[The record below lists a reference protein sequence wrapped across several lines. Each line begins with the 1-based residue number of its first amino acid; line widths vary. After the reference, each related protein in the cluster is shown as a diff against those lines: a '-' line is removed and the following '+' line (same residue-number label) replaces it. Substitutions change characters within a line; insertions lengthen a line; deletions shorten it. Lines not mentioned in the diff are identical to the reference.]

1 MDLKI
6 FYNYTYIQNKNI
18 ISMESKDNKVYEE
31 NNKIYNSVKGWIFT
45 TNHKQVGLLYILTS
59 LTFFIGGGVLALLM
73 RVQLAIPRYD
83 LVNFSLFSGRFL
95 DALQYNQLV
104 TIHGLTMLIWFLG
117 PLGFGFGIYL
127 IPLAIGSRDMIYPRI
142 NALGYWLFLFS
153 GILLWIGFF
162 LPGGNLDTG
171 WTVYE
176 PLSSFKFTPYLGAD
190 TAAAAVVVRGL
201 GTIIA
206 STEVI
211 ATVFKA
217 RARGFRLMNLPLF
230 AWAVLWV
237 AMISW
242 FVFPEITAMFFIL
255 VISNVFGF
263 SAYISTYGG
272 ALMWENLFWYFG
284 HPEVYLLLLP
294 GTGAMFDYLSN
305 LGHKAPY
312 LKKWMIAAMGAIS
325 VDSVMVFLHHTFM
338 TGIVFAWL
346 MATSIFTETIS
357 IPTSMLIVGL
367 IATLL
372 GAKHKFQ
379 TPILFA
385 LAAST
390 SFMIGGVTGVTQSSL
405 AIDTIVHGDY
415 YVVAHFH
422 YFMVGVAVMGL
433 MGNLYYYFPKFTG
446 KMYNETLGRIHWA
459 IAYIGVNTLYFPMFF
474 LYDLP
479 RRVYTYQSGFG
490 YTIFNEISTA
500 GAFIFGLSFL
510 IMFANFGYSLKKH
523 KPLTETNP
531 YKATAGFVWFTTNP
545 PKYYNFDY
553 EPYVGGE
560 DHRDLLMDQNHPIK
574 PSKVEL
580 SYSPLLI
587 GGGVTL
593 AFFGAVIAL
602 MGHKPY
608 AFGALYAYLGYAIVA
623 FALALFVWGCL
634 RWMYDDYKLKSP
646 NVPPTYKK
654 DPVTKGFNNMRLGM
668 LIFLAGDMIWMATFY
683 GMVEWL
689 KLQAVS
695 PYVEGNDPTTFF
707 FPSLASVYIAVSII
721 TIGIAALFSWFS
733 LYGAINKNRNK
744 SFNHMLIATVFA
756 IIYLITS
763 LLSFVVINS
772 YSAMNLSN
780 IGTNPVSSM
789 FWIISLMDALFA
801 VGVIAVM
808 IRYMVQ
814 IKKSKRILWGRTA
827 TSADILMWFI
837 AFVFLTSVFTTIA
850 FVV

>member
-1 MDLKI
+1 MEVGSNDEL
-6 FYNYTYIQNKNI
+6 YEKN
-18 ISMESKDNKVYEE
+18 NR
-31 NNKIYNSVKGWIFT
+31 IYNSVRGWIFT
-45 TNHKQVGLLYILTS
+45 TNHKQIGLLYILTS
-59 LTFFIGGGVLALLM
+59 LVFFIGGGVLALLM

-83 LVNFSLFSGRFL
+83 LVHYGLFSGRFL

-127 IPLAIGSRDMIYPRI
+127 VPLAIGSRDMIYPRI
-142 NALGYWLFLFS
+142 NALGYWLYLFS
-153 GILLWIGFF
+153 GILLWMGFF

-171 WTVYE
+171 WTVYQ
-176 PLSSFKFTPYLGAD
+176 PLSSFKFTPYIGAD

-230 AWAVLWV
+230 VWAVLWV

-242 FVFPEITAMFFIL
+242 FVFPEISALFFVL
-255 VISNVFGF
+255 VVSNLLGLSGF
-263 SAYISTYGG
+263 ISTYGG

-305 LGHKAPY
+305 LGHRAPY

-346 MATSIFTETIS
+346 MATSVFTETIS
-357 IPTSMLIVGL
+357 IPTGMLIVGL

-390 SFMIGGVTGVTQSSL
+390 SFMIGGITGVTQSSL

-490 YTIFNEISTA
+490 YTIFNEISTV

-510 IMFANFGYSLKKH
+510 IMFANFAYSMKKH
-523 KPLTETNP
+523 APLTDQNP

-560 DHRDLLMDQNHPIK
+560 DNRDLLLDKNKPIK
-574 PSKVEL
+574 PPKVEL
-580 SYSPLLI
+580 STRPLYIALGVVI
-587 GGGVTL
+587 G
-593 AFFGAVIAL
+593 FIGAVVAM
-602 MGHKPY
+602 MGYKPY
-608 AFGALYAYLGYAIVA
+608 AFGIFYAYLGYAIVA
-623 FALALFVWGCL
+623 VAAALFLVGTIG
-634 RWMYDDYKLKSP
+634 WMYDDYKLKSP

-654 DPVTKGFNNMRLGM
+654 DPVTIGFNNTRLGM

-689 KLQAVS
+689 KLQSVS
-695 PYVEGNDPTTFF
+695 PYVEGNDPVTWF
-707 FPSLASVYIAVSII
+707 FPSLASIYIYISIAA
-721 TIGIAALFSWFS
+721 IGIAALLAWGS
-733 LYGAINKNRNK
+733 LYGAIKK
-744 SFNHMLIATVFA
+744 SPGKSASYMAVGAVFG
-756 IIYLITS
+756 IIFIITS
-763 LLSFVVINS
+763 LLSLVNINS
-772 YSAMNLSN
+772 YSALSLGGATAN
-780 IGTNPVSSM
+780 NPIASM
-789 FWIISLMDALFA
+789 YWLISLMDLLFGI
-801 VGVIAVM
+801 GVIAVM
-808 IRYMVQ
+808 IGYAVRVKYS
-814 IKKSKRILWGRTA
+814 KKFLWGRTA
-827 TSADILMWFI
+827 TSADVIMWFV
-837 AFVFLTSVFTTIA
+837 AFVFLTTVFTTVAFIA
-850 FVV
+850 

>member
-1 MDLKI
+1 
-6 FYNYTYIQNKNI
+6 
-18 ISMESKDNKVYEE
+18 MEVGSNDELYEK
-31 NNKIYNSVKGWIFT
+31 NNKIYNSVRGWIFS
-45 TNHKQVGLLYILTS
+45 TNHKQIGLLYILTS
-59 LTFFIGGGVLALLM
+59 LVFFIGGGVLALLM

-83 LVNFSLFSGRFL
+83 LVNYGLFSGRFL

-104 TIHGLTMLIWFLG
+104 TIHGLTMLVWFLG

-127 IPLAIGSRDMIYPRI
+127 VPLAIGSRDMIYPRI
-142 NALGYWLFLFS
+142 NALGYWLYLFS
-153 GILLWIGFF
+153 GVLLWIGFF

-171 WTVYE
+171 WTVYQ

-190 TAAAAVVVRGL
+190 SAAAAVVVRGL

-230 AWAVLWV
+230 VWSILWV
-237 AMISW
+237 SMISW
-242 FVFPEITAMFFIL
+242 FIFPEITAEFFIL
-255 VISNVFGF
+255 VVSNLLGLSVF
-263 SAYISTYGG
+263 ISTYGG

-305 LGHKAPY
+305 LGHRAPY

-357 IPTSMLIVGL
+357 IPTGMMIVGL

-390 SFMIGGVTGVTQSSL
+390 SFMIGGITGVTQSSL

-446 KMYNETLGRIHWA
+446 KMYSERLGRIHWA
-459 IAYIGVNTLYFPMFF
+459 IAYIGVNVLYFPMFF

-490 YTIFNEISTA
+490 YTIFNEISTV

-510 IMFANFGYSLKKH
+510 IMFANFGYSMKKH
-523 KPLTETNP
+523 QPLADQNP

-553 EPYVGGE
+553 EPYVGGA
-560 DHRDLLMDQNHPIK
+560 DNRDLLLDKSKPIK
-574 PSKVEL
+574 PPKVEL
-580 SYSPLLI
+580 STRPLFI
-587 GGGVTL
+587 GGGVAL
-593 AFFGAVIAL
+593 AFVGAVVAV
-602 MGHKPY
+602 MGYKPY
-608 AFGALYAYLGYAIVA
+608 AFGSFYAYLGYAIVA
-623 FALALFVWGCL
+623 VAAALFLIGTIG
-634 RWMYDDYKLKSP
+634 WMYDDYKLKSP
-646 NVPPTYKK
+646 NVPPAYRK
-654 DPVTKGFNNMRLGM
+654 DPVTKGFNNTRLGM

-683 GMVEWL
+683 GMVEWI
-689 KLQAVS
+689 KLQSVS
-695 PYVEGNDPTTFF
+695 PYVEGNDPVTWF
-707 FPSLASVYIAVSII
+707 FPSVASVYIYISIAA
-721 TIGIAALFSWFS
+721 IGIAALLAWRS
-733 LYGAINKNRNK
+733 LYGAIKK
-744 SFNHMLIATVFA
+744 SPKKSASYMTVGAVFG
-756 IIYLITS
+756 IIFIITS
-763 LLSFVVINS
+763 MLSLFNINS
-772 YSAMNLSN
+772 YSALSLGGATAN
-780 IGTNPVSSM
+780 NPIVSM
-789 FWIISLMDALFA
+789 YWLISLMDLLFGI
-801 VGVIAVM
+801 GVIAVM
-808 IRYMVQ
+808 IGYTVRVKYS
-814 IKKSKRILWGRTA
+814 KKLLWGRTA
-827 TSADILMWFI
+827 TSADVIMWFV
-837 AFVFLTSVFTTIA
+837 AFVFLTTVFTTVAFIA
-850 FVV
+850 

>member
-1 MDLKI
+1 MEVGSNDEL
-6 FYNYTYIQNKNI
+6 YEKN
-18 ISMESKDNKVYEE
+18 NR
-31 NNKIYNSVKGWIFT
+31 IYNSVRGWIFT
-45 TNHKQVGLLYILTS
+45 TNHKQIGLLYILTS
-59 LTFFIGGGVLALLM
+59 LVFFIGGGVLALLM

-83 LVNFSLFSGRFL
+83 LVHYGLFSGRFL

-127 IPLAIGSRDMIYPRI
+127 VPLAIGSRDMIYPRI
-142 NALGYWLFLFS
+142 NALGYWLYLFS
-153 GILLWIGFF
+153 GILLWMGFF

-171 WTVYE
+171 WTVYQ
-176 PLSSFKFTPYLGAD
+176 PLSSFKFTPYIGAD

-230 AWAVLWV
+230 VWAILWV

-242 FVFPEITAMFFIL
+242 FVFPEISALFFVL
-255 VISNVFGF
+255 VVSNLLGLSGF
-263 SAYISTYGG
+263 ISTYGG

-305 LGHKAPY
+305 LGHRAPY

-346 MATSIFTETIS
+346 MATSVFTETIS
-357 IPTSMLIVGL
+357 IPTGMLIVGL

-390 SFMIGGVTGVTQSSL
+390 SFMIGGITGVTQSSL

-490 YTIFNEISTA
+490 YTIFNEISTV

-510 IMFANFGYSLKKH
+510 IMFANFAYSMKKH
-523 KPLTETNP
+523 APLTDQNP

-560 DHRDLLMDQNHPIK
+560 DNRDLLLDKNKPIK
-574 PSKVEL
+574 PPKVEL
-580 SYSPLLI
+580 STRPLYIALGVVI
-587 GGGVTL
+587 G
-593 AFFGAVIAL
+593 FIGAVVAM
-602 MGHKPY
+602 MGYKPY
-608 AFGALYAYLGYAIVA
+608 AFGIFYAYLGYAIVA
-623 FALALFVWGCL
+623 VAAALFLVGTIG
-634 RWMYDDYKLKSP
+634 WMYDDYKLKSP

-654 DPVTKGFNNMRLGM
+654 DPVTIGFNNTRLGM

-689 KLQAVS
+689 KLQSVS
-695 PYVEGNDPTTFF
+695 PYVEGNDPVTWF
-707 FPSLASVYIAVSII
+707 FPSLASIYIYISIAA
-721 TIGIAALFSWFS
+721 IGIAALLAWGS
-733 LYGAINKNRNK
+733 LYGAIKK
-744 SFNHMLIATVFA
+744 SPGKSASYMAVGAVFG
-756 IIYLITS
+756 IIFIITS
-763 LLSFVVINS
+763 LLSLVNINS
-772 YSAMNLSN
+772 YSALSLGGATAN
-780 IGTNPVSSM
+780 NPIASM
-789 FWIISLMDALFA
+789 YWLISLMDLLFGI
-801 VGVIAVM
+801 GVIAVM
-808 IRYMVQ
+808 IGYAVRVKYS
-814 IKKSKRILWGRTA
+814 KKFLWGRTA
-827 TSADILMWFI
+827 TSADVIMWFV
-837 AFVFLTSVFTTIA
+837 AFVFLTTVFTTVAFIA
-850 FVV
+850 

>member
-1 MDLKI
+1 MEVGSNDEL
-6 FYNYTYIQNKNI
+6 YEKN
-18 ISMESKDNKVYEE
+18 NR
-31 NNKIYNSVKGWIFT
+31 IYNSVRGWIFT
-45 TNHKQVGLLYILTS
+45 TNHKQIGLLYILTS
-59 LTFFIGGGVLALLM
+59 LVFFIGGGVLALLM

-83 LVNFSLFSGRFL
+83 LVHYGLFSGRFL

-127 IPLAIGSRDMIYPRI
+127 VPLAIGSRDMIYPRI
-142 NALGYWLFLFS
+142 NALGYWLYLFS
-153 GILLWIGFF
+153 GILLWMGFF

-171 WTVYE
+171 WTVYQ
-176 PLSSFKFTPYLGAD
+176 PLSSFKFTPYIGAD

-230 AWAVLWV
+230 VWAILWV

-242 FVFPEITAMFFIL
+242 FVFPEISALFFVL
-255 VISNVFGF
+255 VVSNLLGLSGF
-263 SAYISTYGG
+263 ISTYGG

-305 LGHKAPY
+305 LGHRAPY

-346 MATSIFTETIS
+346 MATSVFTETIS
-357 IPTSMLIVGL
+357 IPTGMLIVGL

-390 SFMIGGVTGVTQSSL
+390 SFMIGGITGVTQSSL

-490 YTIFNEISTA
+490 YTIFNEISTV

-510 IMFANFGYSLKKH
+510 IMFANFAYSMKKH
-523 KPLTETNP
+523 APLTDQNP

-560 DHRDLLMDQNHPIK
+560 DNRDLLLDKNKPIK
-574 PSKVEL
+574 PPKVEL
-580 SYSPLLI
+580 STRPLCIALGVVI
-587 GGGVTL
+587 G
-593 AFFGAVIAL
+593 FIGAVVAM
-602 MGHKPY
+602 MGYKPY
-608 AFGALYAYLGYAIVA
+608 AFGIFYAYLGYAIVA
-623 FALALFVWGCL
+623 VAAALFLVGTIG
-634 RWMYDDYKLKSP
+634 WMYDDYKLKSP

-654 DPVTKGFNNMRLGM
+654 DPVTKGFNNTRLGM

-689 KLQAVS
+689 KLQSVS
-695 PYVEGNDPTTFF
+695 PYVEGNDPVTWF
-707 FPSLASVYIAVSII
+707 FPSLASIYIYISIAA
-721 TIGIAALFSWFS
+721 IGIAALLAWGS
-733 LYGAINKNRNK
+733 LYGAIKK
-744 SFNHMLIATVFA
+744 SPGKSASYMAVGAVFG
-756 IIYLITS
+756 IIFIITS
-763 LLSFVVINS
+763 LLSLVNINS
-772 YSAMNLSN
+772 YSALSLGGATAN
-780 IGTNPVSSM
+780 NPIASM
-789 FWIISLMDALFA
+789 YWLISLMDLLFGI
-801 VGVIAVM
+801 GVIAVM
-808 IRYMVQ
+808 IGYAVRVKYS
-814 IKKSKRILWGRTA
+814 KKFLWGRTA
-827 TSADILMWFI
+827 TSADVIMWFV
-837 AFVFLTSVFTTIA
+837 AFVFLTTVFTTVAFIA
-850 FVV
+850 

>member
-1 MDLKI
+1 
-6 FYNYTYIQNKNI
+6 
-18 ISMESKDNKVYEE
+18 MESKDNEVYEE

-45 TNHKQVGLLYILTS
+45 TNHKQIGLLYILTS

-142 NALGYWLFLFS
+142 NALGYWLYLFS

-312 LKKWMIAAMGAIS
+312 LKKMD
-325 VDSVMVFLHHTFM
+325 DSCN
-338 TGIVFAWL
+338 GCNI
-346 MATSIFTETIS
+346 
-357 IPTSMLIVGL
+357 
-367 IATLL
+367 
-372 GAKHKFQ
+372 
-379 TPILFA
+379 
-385 LAAST
+385 
-390 SFMIGGVTGVTQSSL
+390 
-405 AIDTIVHGDY
+405 
-415 YVVAHFH
+415 
-422 YFMVGVAVMGL
+422 
-433 MGNLYYYFPKFTG
+433 
-446 KMYNETLGRIHWA
+446 
-459 IAYIGVNTLYFPMFF
+459 
-474 LYDLP
+474 
-479 RRVYTYQSGFG
+479 RR
-490 YTIFNEISTA
+490 
-500 GAFIFGLSFL
+500 
-510 IMFANFGYSLKKH
+510 
-523 KPLTETNP
+523 
-531 YKATAGFVWFTTNP
+531 
-545 PKYYNFDY
+545 
-553 EPYVGGE
+553 
-560 DHRDLLMDQNHPIK
+560 
-574 PSKVEL
+574 
-580 SYSPLLI
+580 
-587 GGGVTL
+587 
-593 AFFGAVIAL
+593 
-602 MGHKPY
+602 
-608 AFGALYAYLGYAIVA
+608 
-623 FALALFVWGCL
+623 
-634 RWMYDDYKLKSP
+634 
-646 NVPPTYKK
+646 
-654 DPVTKGFNNMRLGM
+654 
-668 LIFLAGDMIWMATFY
+668 
-683 GMVEWL
+683 
-689 KLQAVS
+689 
-695 PYVEGNDPTTFF
+695 
-707 FPSLASVYIAVSII
+707 
-721 TIGIAALFSWFS
+721 
-733 LYGAINKNRNK
+733 
-744 SFNHMLIATVFA
+744 
-756 IIYLITS
+756 
-763 LLSFVVINS
+763 
-772 YSAMNLSN
+772 
-780 IGTNPVSSM
+780 
-789 FWIISLMDALFA
+789 
-801 VGVIAVM
+801 
-808 IRYMVQ
+808 
-814 IKKSKRILWGRTA
+814 
-827 TSADILMWFI
+827 
-837 AFVFLTSVFTTIA
+837 
-850 FVV
+850 

>member
-1 MDLKI
+1 
-6 FYNYTYIQNKNI
+6 
-18 ISMESKDNKVYEE
+18 MEVGSNDEIYEK
-31 NNKIYNSVKGWIFT
+31 NNKIYNSVRGWIFS
-45 TNHKQVGLLYILTS
+45 TNHKQIGLLYILTS
-59 LTFFIGGGVLALLM
+59 LVFFIGGGILALLM

-83 LVNFSLFSGRFL
+83 LVHYGLFSGRFL

-104 TIHGLTMLIWFLG
+104 TIHGLTMLVWFLG

-142 NALGYWLFLFS
+142 NALGYWLYLFS

-171 WTVYE
+171 WTVYQ
-176 PLSSFKFTPYLGAD
+176 PLASFKFTPYIGAD
-190 TAAAAVVVRGL
+190 SAAAAVVVRGL

-230 AWAVLWV
+230 IWAILWV

-242 FVFPEITAMFFIL
+242 FIFPEITALFFVL
-255 VISNVFGF
+255 VLSNLFGLSGF
-263 SAYISTYGG
+263 ISTYGG

-346 MATSIFTETIS
+346 MATSVFTETIS
-357 IPTSMLIVGL
+357 IPTGMLIVGI

-372 GAKHKFQ
+372 GAKHKFE

-390 SFMIGGVTGVTQSSL
+390 SFMIGGITGVTQSSI
-405 AIDTIVHGDY
+405 AIDTLVHGDY

-422 YFMVGVAVMGL
+422 YFMVGVATMAL
-433 MGNLYYYFPKFTG
+433 IGNLYYYFPKFTG

-459 IAYIGVNTLYFPMFF
+459 IAYIGVNVLYFPMFF
-474 LYDLP
+474 LYNLP
-479 RRVYTYQSGFG
+479 RRVYTYQAGSG
-490 YTIFNEISTA
+490 YTMFNEISTV

-510 IMFANFGYSLKKH
+510 IMFANFAYSLKKH
-523 KPLTETNP
+523 APLTDQNP

-560 DHRDLLMDQNHPIK
+560 DGRDLLLDKNNPIK
-574 PSKVEL
+574 PPKVEL
-580 SYSPLLI
+580 SSRPFFIATGISLTLVGALL
-587 GGGVTL
+587 TM
-593 AFFGAVIAL
+593 
-602 MGHKPY
+602 MGYKPY
-608 AFGALYAYLGYAIVA
+608 AFGYVYAYLGYTVVAIGAV
-623 FALALFVWGCL
+623 LFLIGTVG
-634 RWMYDDYKLKSP
+634 WMYDDYNMKSP
-646 NVPPTYKK
+646 NVPPMYKK
-654 DPVTKGFNNMRLGM
+654 DPVTKGFNNIRLGM

-683 GMVEWL
+683 GIVEWL
-689 KLQAVS
+689 KLQAAS
-695 PYVEGNDPTTFF
+695 PYVQGNDPVTWY
-707 FPSLASVYIAVSII
+707 FPTMASVYIGISMAA
-721 TIGIAALFSWFS
+721 IGIAALFAWFS
-733 LYGAINKNRNK
+733 LYGAIKK
-744 SFNHMLIATVFA
+744 SRSKSSNYMLVGVVFG
-756 IIYLITS
+756 IVYFITS
-763 LLSFVVINS
+763 VLSLVVINS
-772 YSAMNLSN
+772 HSALSF
-780 IGTNPVSSM
+780 GGATASNPIASM
-789 FWIISLMDALFA
+789 FWIISLMDVLFA

-808 IRYMVQ
+808 VKYVLQ
-814 IKKSKRILWGRTA
+814 VKYTKKILWGRTA
-827 TSADILMWFI
+827 TSADVLMWFVS
-837 AFVFLTSVFTTIA
+837 FVFLTVVFTTVA

>member
-1 MDLKI
+1 MEVGSNDEL
-6 FYNYTYIQNKNI
+6 YEKN
-18 ISMESKDNKVYEE
+18 NR
-31 NNKIYNSVKGWIFT
+31 IYNSVRGWIFT
-45 TNHKQVGLLYILTS
+45 TNHKQIGLLYILTS
-59 LTFFIGGGVLALLM
+59 LVFFIGGGVLALLM

-83 LVNFSLFSGRFL
+83 LVHYGLFSGRFL

-127 IPLAIGSRDMIYPRI
+127 VPLAIGSRDMIYPRI
-142 NALGYWLFLFS
+142 NALGYWLYLFS
-153 GILLWIGFF
+153 GILLWMGFF

-171 WTVYE
+171 WTVYQ
-176 PLSSFKFTPYLGAD
+176 PLSSFKFTPYIGAD

-230 AWAVLWV
+230 VWAILWV

-242 FVFPEITAMFFIL
+242 FVFPEISALFFVL
-255 VISNVFGF
+255 VVSNLLGLSGF
-263 SAYISTYGG
+263 ISTYGG

-305 LGHKAPY
+305 LGHRAPY

-346 MATSIFTETIS
+346 MATSVFTETIS
-357 IPTSMLIVGL
+357 IPTGMLIVGL

-390 SFMIGGVTGVTQSSL
+390 SFMIGGITGVTQSSL

-446 KMYNETLGRIHWA
+446 KMYSETWGRIHWA
-459 IAYIGVNTLYFPMFF
+459 IAYIGVNVLYFPMFF

-479 RRVYTYQSGFG
+479 RRVYTYPAGYG
-490 YTIFNEISTA
+490 YTIFSEISTA

-510 IMFANFGYSLKKH
+510 IMFANFAYSMKKH
-523 KPLTETNP
+523 APLTDQNP
-531 YKATAGFVWFTTNP
+531 YKATAGFVWFTSNP

-560 DHRDLLMDQNHPIK
+560 DHRDLLLDKNNPIK
-574 PSKVEL
+574 PPKVEL
-580 SYSPLLI
+580 STRPLLI
-587 GGGVTL
+587 GVGVVLAFIGAAVTL
-593 AFFGAVIAL
+593 
-602 MGHKPY
+602 MGYKPY
-608 AFGALYAYLGYAIVA
+608 AFGPAYAYLGYGIIA
-623 FALALFVWGCL
+623 FAAAIFLWGTIG
-634 RWMYDDYKLKSP
+634 WMYDDFKLRSP
-646 NVPPTYKK
+646 NVPPMYKK
-654 DPVTKGFNNMRLGM
+654 EPVMKGFNNTRLGM
-668 LIFLAGDMIWMATFY
+668 LMFLAGNMIWMATFY

-689 KLQAVS
+689 KLQSAS
-695 PYVEGNDPTTFF
+695 PYVDGNDPTTWF
-707 FPSLASVYIAVSII
+707 FPTMATVYIVISIVA
-721 TIGIAALFSWFS
+721 IGIAALLAWGST
-733 LYGAINKNRNK
+733 YGAIRKERNK
-744 SFNHMLIATVFA
+744 SANYMAAGVVLAVIS
-756 IIYLITS
+756 LITS
-763 LLSFVVINS
+763 LLSLIVINAHPALS
-772 YSAMNLSN
+772 YGGATAN
-780 IGTNPVSSM
+780 NPIASM
-789 FWIISLMDALFA
+789 YWLISLMDLLFSI
-801 VGVIAVM
+801 GVIAVM
-808 IRYMVQ
+808 INYVVHLKRG
-814 IKKSKRILWGRTA
+814 KKILWGRTA
-827 TSADILMWFI
+827 TRADVVMWFV
-837 AFVFLTSVFTTIA
+837 AFVFLTGIFTTIA

>member
-1 MDLKI
+1 
-6 FYNYTYIQNKNI
+6 
-18 ISMESKDNKVYEE
+18 MEVSSNDEIYEK
-31 NNKIYNSVKGWIFT
+31 NNKIYNSVRGWIFS
-45 TNHKQVGLLYILTS
+45 TNHKQIGLMYILTS
-59 LTFFIGGGVLALLM
+59 LVFFIGGGVLALLM

-83 LVNFSLFSGRFL
+83 LVHYGLFSGRFL

-104 TIHGLTMLIWFLG
+104 TIHGLTMLVWFLG

-142 NALGYWLFLFS
+142 NALGYWLYLFS

-171 WTVYE
+171 WTVYQ

-190 TAAAAVVVRGL
+190 SAAASVVVRSL

-211 ATVFKA
+211 ATIFKA

-230 AWAVLWV
+230 VWSILWV
-237 AMISW
+237 AAISW
-242 FVFPEITAMFFIL
+242 FIFPEFAAMFFVL
-255 VISNVFGF
+255 VLSNVLGLSIF
-263 SAYISTYGG
+263 ISTYGG

-305 LGHKAPY
+305 LGHRAPY

-325 VDSVMVFLHHTFM
+325 IDSVMVFLHHTFM

-346 MATSIFTETIS
+346 MATSVFTETIS
-357 IPTSMLIVGL
+357 IPTGMLIVGI

-390 SFMIGGVTGVTQSSL
+390 SFMIGGITGVTNSSL

-415 YVVAHFH
+415 YIVAHFH
-422 YFMVGVAVMGL
+422 YFMVGVATMAL

-459 IAYIGVNTLYFPMFF
+459 IAYIGVNVLYFPMFF

-479 RRVYTYQSGFG
+479 RRVYTYQAGFG
-490 YTIFNEISTA
+490 YTIFSEISTV

-510 IMFANFGYSLKKH
+510 IMFANFAYSIKSH
-523 KPLTETNP
+523 APLTDQNP
-531 YKATAGFVWFTTNP
+531 YKASAGFVWFTTNP

-553 EPYVGGE
+553 EPYIGGE
-560 DHRDLLMDQNHPIK
+560 DQRDLLLDKNKPIK
-574 PSKVEL
+574 PPKVEL
-580 SYSPLLI
+580 STRPFYIAAGVFLLF
-587 GGGVTL
+587 V
-593 AFFGAVIAL
+593 GAVVML
-602 MGHKPY
+602 MGSKPY
-608 AFGALYAYLGYAIVA
+608 AFGSAYAYLGYVILAVA
-623 FALALFVWGCL
+623 VVIFLMGTIG
-634 RWMYDDYKLKSP
+634 WMYDDYKLKSP

-654 DPVTKGFNNMRLGM
+654 EPIAKGFNNTRLGM
-668 LIFLAGDMIWMATFY
+668 LIFLAGNMIWMATFY

-689 KLQAVS
+689 KLQSVS
-695 PYVEGNDPTTFF
+695 PYVQGNDPVTWF
-707 FPSLASVYIAVSII
+707 FPTMASVYIGISIVA
-721 TIGIAALFSWFS
+721 IGIAALFGWFS
-733 LYGAINKNRNK
+733 LYGAIHK
-744 SFNHMLIATVFA
+744 SRAKSSNYMLAGVVFA
-756 IIYLITS
+756 IIYLIAS
-763 LLSFVVINS
+763 ILSMVVINS
-772 YSAMNLSN
+772 NSALSL
-780 IGTNPVSSM
+780 GGATASNPIASM
-789 FWIISLMDALFA
+789 FWVITLMDVVFS

-808 IRYMVQ
+808 IKYAIQLKR
-814 IKKSKRILWGRTA
+814 SKTILWGRTA
-827 TSADILMWFI
+827 TSADVVMWFI
-837 AFVFLTSVFTTIA
+837 AFVFLTAVFTTIA
-850 FVV
+850 FVA

>member
-1 MDLKI
+1 MEVGSNDEL
-6 FYNYTYIQNKNI
+6 YEKN
-18 ISMESKDNKVYEE
+18 NR
-31 NNKIYNSVKGWIFT
+31 IYNSVRGWIFS
-45 TNHKQVGLLYILTS
+45 TNHKQIGLLYILTS
-59 LTFFIGGGVLALLM
+59 LVFFIGGGVLALLM

-83 LVNFSLFSGRFL
+83 LVHYGLFSGRFL

-127 IPLAIGSRDMIYPRI
+127 VPLAIGSRDMIYPRI
-142 NALGYWLFLFS
+142 NALGYWLYLFS
-153 GILLWIGFF
+153 GILLWMGFF

-171 WTVYE
+171 WTVYQ
-176 PLSSFKFTPYLGAD
+176 PLSSFKFTPYIGAD

-230 AWAVLWV
+230 VWAVLWV

-242 FVFPEITAMFFIL
+242 FVFPEISALFFVL
-255 VISNVFGF
+255 VVSNLLGLSGF
-263 SAYISTYGG
+263 ISTYGG

-305 LGHKAPY
+305 LGHRAPY

-346 MATSIFTETIS
+346 MATSVFTETIS
-357 IPTSMLIVGL
+357 IPTGMLIVGL

-390 SFMIGGVTGVTQSSL
+390 SFMIGGITGVTQSSL

-490 YTIFNEISTA
+490 YTIFNEISTV

-510 IMFANFGYSLKKH
+510 IMFANFAYSMKKH
-523 KPLTETNP
+523 APLTDQNP

-560 DHRDLLMDQNHPIK
+560 DNRDLLLDKNKPIK
-574 PSKVEL
+574 PPKVEL
-580 SYSPLLI
+580 STRPLYIALGVVI
-587 GGGVTL
+587 G
-593 AFFGAVIAL
+593 FIGAVVAM
-602 MGHKPY
+602 MGYKPY
-608 AFGALYAYLGYAIVA
+608 AFGIFYAYLGYAIVA
-623 FALALFVWGCL
+623 VAAALFLVGTIG
-634 RWMYDDYKLKSP
+634 WMYDDYKLKSP

-654 DPVTKGFNNMRLGM
+654 DPVTKGFNNTRLGM

-689 KLQAVS
+689 KLQSVS
-695 PYVEGNDPTTFF
+695 PYVEGNDPVTWF
-707 FPSLASVYIAVSII
+707 FPSLASIYIYISIAA
-721 TIGIAALFSWFS
+721 IGIAALLAWGS
-733 LYGAINKNRNK
+733 LYGAIKK
-744 SFNHMLIATVFA
+744 SPGKSASYMAVGAVFG
-756 IIYLITS
+756 IIFIITS
-763 LLSFVVINS
+763 LLSLVNINS
-772 YSAMNLSN
+772 YSALSLGGATAN
-780 IGTNPVSSM
+780 NPIASM
-789 FWIISLMDALFA
+789 YWLISLMDLLFGI
-801 VGVIAVM
+801 GVIAVM
-808 IRYMVQ
+808 IGYAVRVKYS
-814 IKKSKRILWGRTA
+814 KKFLWGRTA
-827 TSADILMWFI
+827 TSADVIMWFV
-837 AFVFLTSVFTTIA
+837 AFVFLTTVFTTVAFIA
-850 FVV
+850 

>member
-1 MDLKI
+1 MD
-6 FYNYTYIQNKNI
+6 
-18 ISMESKDNKVYEE
+18 SASEAEYEY

-45 TNHKQVGLLYILTS
+45 TNHKQIGLLYILTS
-59 LTFFIGGGVLALLM
+59 LVFFIGGGVLALLM
-73 RVQLAIPRYD
+73 RLQLAIPRYD
-83 LVNFSLFSGRFL
+83 LVKYSLFSGRFL

-117 PLGFGFGIYL
+117 PLGTGFGIYL

-142 NALGYWLFLFS
+142 NALGYWLYLFS

-162 LPGGNLDTG
+162 MPGGNLDTG
-171 WTVYE
+171 WTVYQ

-206 STEVI
+206 STEII

-217 RARGFRLMNLPLF
+217 RARGLRMMNMPLF
-230 AWAVLWV
+230 VWAVFWV
-237 AMISW
+237 AAISW
-242 FVFPEITAMFFIL
+242 FIFPEITALFFIL
-255 VISNVFGF
+255 VVSNVLGLSGF
-263 SAYISTYGG
+263 ISTYGG

-325 VDSVMVFLHHTFM
+325 VDGVMVFLHHTFM

-346 MATSIFTETIS
+346 MATSIFTESIS
-357 IPTSMLIVGL
+357 IPTGMMIVGI

-379 TPILFA
+379 TPVLFA

-422 YFMVGVAVMGL
+422 YFMVGVAVMAL

-446 KMYNETLGRIHWA
+446 RMYSEKLGRLHWA
-459 IAYIGVNTLYFPMFF
+459 FAYPGVNILYFPMFF

-490 YTIFNEISTA
+490 YTIFNEISTI

-510 IMFANFGYSLKKH
+510 IMFANFAWSLKYGKRV
-523 KPLTETNP
+523 TENNP
-531 YKATAGFVWFTTNP
+531 YKATAGFVWFTTTP

-553 EPYVGGE
+553 EPYVGGA
-560 DHRDLLMDQNHPIK
+560 DNRDLLLDETKPIK

-580 SYSPLLI
+580 SSRPMLI
-587 GGGVTL
+587 AGGVAL
-593 AFFGAVIAL
+593 AFFGTVVAL
-602 MGHKPY
+602 MGYKPY
-608 AFGALYAYLGYAIVA
+608 AFGSYFAYIGFAIVA
-623 FALALFVWGCL
+623 VALGLFAWGGIG
-634 RWMYDDYKLKSP
+634 WMYDDYKLRSP
-646 NVPPTYKK
+646 NVPPMYKK

-683 GMVEWL
+683 GTVEWL
-689 KLQAVS
+689 KLQTIS

-707 FPSLASVYIAVSII
+707 FPAMATVYNVISII
-721 TIGIAALFSWFS
+721 TIGIAALFAYFA
-733 LYGAINKNRNK
+733 LRGAINKK
-744 SFNHMLIATVFA
+744 ASASSTYMTIGVIFA
-756 IIYLITS
+756 IIYLITAIIS
-763 LLSFVVINS
+763 LETMNANS
-772 YSAMNLSN
+772 VLALAAT
-780 IGTNPVSSM
+780 GTNPVTSM
-789 FWIISLMDALFA
+789 FWLISLMDVTFSL
-801 VGVIAVM
+801 GVIAVM
-808 IRYMVQ
+808 IKYIISVS
-814 IKKSKRILWGRTA
+814 KSKKFLWGRVA
-827 TSADILMWFI
+827 TSADILMWFV

-850 FVV
+850 FIA

>member
-1 MDLKI
+1 MEVGSNDEL
-6 FYNYTYIQNKNI
+6 YEKN
-18 ISMESKDNKVYEE
+18 NR
-31 NNKIYNSVKGWIFT
+31 IYNSVRGWIFS
-45 TNHKQVGLLYILTS
+45 TNHKQIGLLYILTS
-59 LTFFIGGGVLALLM
+59 LVFFIGGGVLALLM

-83 LVNFSLFSGRFL
+83 LVHYGLFSGRFL

-127 IPLAIGSRDMIYPRI
+127 VPLAIGSRDMIYPRI
-142 NALGYWLFLFS
+142 NALGYWLYLFS
-153 GILLWIGFF
+153 GILLWMGFF

-171 WTVYE
+171 WTVYQ
-176 PLSSFKFTPYLGAD
+176 PLSSFKFTPYIGAD

-230 AWAVLWV
+230 VWAILWV

-242 FVFPEITAMFFIL
+242 FVFPEISALFFVL
-255 VISNVFGF
+255 VVSNLLGLSGF
-263 SAYISTYGG
+263 ISTYGG

-305 LGHKAPY
+305 LGHRAPY

-346 MATSIFTETIS
+346 MATSVFTETIS
-357 IPTSMLIVGL
+357 IPTGMLIVGL

-390 SFMIGGVTGVTQSSL
+390 SFMIGGITGVTQSSL

-490 YTIFNEISTA
+490 YTIFNEISTV

-510 IMFANFGYSLKKH
+510 IMFANFAYSMKKH
-523 KPLTETNP
+523 APLTDQNP

-560 DHRDLLMDQNHPIK
+560 DNRDLLLDKNKPIK
-574 PSKVEL
+574 PPKVEL
-580 SYSPLLI
+580 STRPLYIALGVVI
-587 GGGVTL
+587 G
-593 AFFGAVIAL
+593 FIGAVVAM
-602 MGHKPY
+602 MGYKPY
-608 AFGALYAYLGYAIVA
+608 AFGIFYAYLGYAIVA
-623 FALALFVWGCL
+623 VAAALFLVGTIG
-634 RWMYDDYKLKSP
+634 WMYDDYKLKSP

-654 DPVTKGFNNMRLGM
+654 DPVTKGFNNTRLGM

-689 KLQAVS
+689 KLQSVS
-695 PYVEGNDPTTFF
+695 PYVEGNDPVTWF
-707 FPSLASVYIAVSII
+707 FPSLASIYIYISIAA
-721 TIGIAALFSWFS
+721 IGIAALLAWGS
-733 LYGAINKNRNK
+733 LYGAIKK
-744 SFNHMLIATVFA
+744 SPGKSASYMAVGAVFG
-756 IIYLITS
+756 IIFIITS
-763 LLSFVVINS
+763 LLSLVNINS
-772 YSAMNLSN
+772 YSALSLGGATAN
-780 IGTNPVSSM
+780 NPIASM
-789 FWIISLMDALFA
+789 YWLISLMDLLFGI
-801 VGVIAVM
+801 GVIAVM
-808 IRYMVQ
+808 IGYAVRVKYS
-814 IKKSKRILWGRTA
+814 KKFLWGRTA
-827 TSADILMWFI
+827 TSADVIMWFV
-837 AFVFLTSVFTTIA
+837 AFVFLTTVFTTVAFIA
-850 FVV
+850 

>member
-1 MDLKI
+1 MTLNIMRLASGKI
-6 FYNYTYIQNKNI
+6 RT
-18 ISMESKDNKVYEE
+18 
-31 NNKIYNSVKGWIFT
+31 
-45 TNHKQVGLLYILTS
+45 
-59 LTFFIGGGVLALLM
+59 
-73 RVQLAIPRYD
+73 LAIPRYD
-83 LVNFSLFSGRFL
+83 LVNYGLFSGRFL

-127 IPLAIGSRDMIYPRI
+127 VPLAIGSRDMIYPRI
-142 NALGYWLFLFS
+142 NALGYWMYLFS

-171 WTVYE
+171 WTVYQ

-211 ATVFKA
+211 ATIFKA

-230 AWAVLWV
+230 VWAILWV

-242 FVFPEITAMFFIL
+242 FVFPEISALFFVL
-255 VISNVFGF
+255 VVSNLLGLSGF
-263 SAYISTYGG
+263 ISTYGG

-346 MATSIFTETIS
+346 MATSVFTETIS
-357 IPTSMLIVGL
+357 IPTGMLIVGL

-390 SFMIGGVTGVTQSSL
+390 SFMIGGITGVTQSSL
-405 AIDTIVHGDY
+405 AIDTFVHGDY

-446 KMYNETLGRIHWA
+446 KMYSERLGRIHWA

-490 YTIFNEISTA
+490 YTIFNEISTV

-510 IMFANFGYSLKKH
+510 IMFANFAYSMKAH
-523 KPLTETNP
+523 EPLTDQNP

-560 DHRDLLMDQNHPIK
+560 DNRDLLLDMDKPIK
-574 PSKVEL
+574 PPKVEL
-580 SYSPLLI
+580 STRPLFI
-587 GGGVTL
+587 GVGVTL
-593 AFFGAVIAL
+593 AFFGAVVAV
-602 MGHKPY
+602 MGYKPY
-608 AFGALYAYLGYAIVA
+608 AFGPFYAYLGYAIVA
-623 FALALFVWGCL
+623 VAAALFLIGTIG
-634 RWMYDDYKLKSP
+634 WMYDDFKLKSP

-654 DPVTKGFNNMRLGM
+654 DPVTKGFNNTRLRAAYE
-668 LIFLAGDMIWMATFY
+668 LIFTSESNEVIMNIIPNIDATAMYVALLPGDF
-683 GMVEWL
+683 
-689 KLQAVS
+689 
-695 PYVEGNDPTTFF
+695 
-707 FPSLASVYIAVSII
+707 
-721 TIGIAALFSWFS
+721 
-733 LYGAINKNRNK
+733 
-744 SFNHMLIATVFA
+744 LIA
-756 IIYLITS
+756 
-763 LLSFVVINS
+763 
-772 YSAMNLSN
+772 
-780 IGTNPVSSM
+780 P
-789 FWIISLMDALFA
+789 
-801 VGVIAVM
+801 
-808 IRYMVQ
+808 
-814 IKKSKRILWGRTA
+814 
-827 TSADILMWFI
+827 
-837 AFVFLTSVFTTIA
+837 
-850 FVV
+850 

>member
-1 MDLKI
+1 MEVGSNDEL
-6 FYNYTYIQNKNI
+6 YEKN
-18 ISMESKDNKVYEE
+18 NR
-31 NNKIYNSVKGWIFT
+31 IYNSVRGWIFT
-45 TNHKQVGLLYILTS
+45 TNHKQIGLLYILTS
-59 LTFFIGGGVLALLM
+59 LVFFIGGGVLALLM

-83 LVNFSLFSGRFL
+83 LVHYGLFSGRFL

-127 IPLAIGSRDMIYPRI
+127 VPLAIGSRDMIYPRI
-142 NALGYWLFLFS
+142 NALGYWLYLFS
-153 GILLWIGFF
+153 GILLWMGFF

-171 WTVYE
+171 WTVYQ
-176 PLSSFKFTPYLGAD
+176 PLSSFKFTPYIGAD

-230 AWAVLWV
+230 VWAILWV

-242 FVFPEITAMFFIL
+242 FVFPEISALFFVL
-255 VISNVFGF
+255 VVSNLLGLSGF
-263 SAYISTYGG
+263 ISTYGG

-305 LGHKAPY
+305 LGHRAPY

-346 MATSIFTETIS
+346 MATSVFTETIS
-357 IPTSMLIVGL
+357 IPTGMLIVGL

-390 SFMIGGVTGVTQSSL
+390 SFMIGGITGVTQSSL

-490 YTIFNEISTA
+490 YTIFNEISTV

-510 IMFANFGYSLKKH
+510 IMFANFAYSMKKH
-523 KPLTETNP
+523 APLTDQNP

-560 DHRDLLMDQNHPIK
+560 DNRDLLLDKNKPIK
-574 PSKVEL
+574 PPKVEL
-580 SYSPLLI
+580 STRPLYIALGVVI
-587 GGGVTL
+587 G
-593 AFFGAVIAL
+593 FIGAVVAM
-602 MGHKPY
+602 MGYKPY
-608 AFGALYAYLGYAIVA
+608 AFGIFYAYLGYAIVA
-623 FALALFVWGCL
+623 VAAALFLVGTIG
-634 RWMYDDYKLKSP
+634 WMYDDYKLKSP

-654 DPVTKGFNNMRLGM
+654 DPVTKGFNNTRLGM

-689 KLQAVS
+689 KLQSVS
-695 PYVEGNDPTTFF
+695 PYVEGNDPVTWF
-707 FPSLASVYIAVSII
+707 FPSLASIYIYISIAA
-721 TIGIAALFSWFS
+721 IGIAALLAWGS
-733 LYGAINKNRNK
+733 LYGAIKK
-744 SFNHMLIATVFA
+744 SPGKSASYMAVGAVFG
-756 IIYLITS
+756 IIFIITS
-763 LLSFVVINS
+763 LLSLVNINS
-772 YSAMNLSN
+772 YSALSLGGATAN
-780 IGTNPVSSM
+780 NPIASM
-789 FWIISLMDALFA
+789 YWLISLMDLLFGI
-801 VGVIAVM
+801 GVIAVM
-808 IRYMVQ
+808 IGYAVRVKYS
-814 IKKSKRILWGRTA
+814 KKFLWGRTA
-827 TSADILMWFI
+827 TSADVIMWFV
-837 AFVFLTSVFTTIA
+837 AFVFLTTVFTTVAFIA
-850 FVV
+850 

>member
-1 MDLKI
+1 MEVGSNDEL
-6 FYNYTYIQNKNI
+6 YEKN
-18 ISMESKDNKVYEE
+18 NR
-31 NNKIYNSVKGWIFT
+31 IYNSVRGWIFT
-45 TNHKQVGLLYILTS
+45 TNHKQIGLLYILTS
-59 LTFFIGGGVLALLM
+59 LVFFIGGGVLALLM

-83 LVNFSLFSGRFL
+83 LVHYGLFSGRFL

-127 IPLAIGSRDMIYPRI
+127 VPLAIGSRDMIYPRI
-142 NALGYWLFLFS
+142 NALGYWLYLFS
-153 GILLWIGFF
+153 GILLWMGFF

-171 WTVYE
+171 WTVYQ
-176 PLSSFKFTPYLGAD
+176 PLSSFKFTPYIGAD

-230 AWAVLWV
+230 VWAVLWV

-242 FVFPEITAMFFIL
+242 FVFPEISALFFVL
-255 VISNVFGF
+255 VVSNLLGLSGF
-263 SAYISTYGG
+263 ISTYGG

-305 LGHKAPY
+305 LGHRAPY

-346 MATSIFTETIS
+346 MATSVFTETIS
-357 IPTSMLIVGL
+357 IPTGMLIVGL

-390 SFMIGGVTGVTQSSL
+390 SFMIGGITGVTQSSL

-490 YTIFNEISTA
+490 YTIFNEISTV

-510 IMFANFGYSLKKH
+510 IMFANFAYSMKKH
-523 KPLTETNP
+523 APLTDQNP

-560 DHRDLLMDQNHPIK
+560 DNRDLLLDKNKPIK
-574 PSKVEL
+574 PPKVEL
-580 SYSPLLI
+580 STRPLYIALGVVI
-587 GGGVTL
+587 G
-593 AFFGAVIAL
+593 FIGAVVAM
-602 MGHKPY
+602 MGYKPY
-608 AFGALYAYLGYAIVA
+608 AFGIFYAYLGYAIVA
-623 FALALFVWGCL
+623 VAAALFLVGTIG
-634 RWMYDDYKLKSP
+634 WMYDDYKLKSP

-654 DPVTKGFNNMRLGM
+654 DPVTKGFNNTRLGM

-689 KLQAVS
+689 KLQSVS
-695 PYVEGNDPTTFF
+695 PYVEGNDPVTWF
-707 FPSLASVYIAVSII
+707 FPSLASIYIYISIAA
-721 TIGIAALFSWFS
+721 IGIAALLAWGS
-733 LYGAINKNRNK
+733 LYGAIKK
-744 SFNHMLIATVFA
+744 SPGKSASYMAVGAVFG
-756 IIYLITS
+756 IIFIITS
-763 LLSFVVINS
+763 LLSLVNINS
-772 YSAMNLSN
+772 YSALSLGGATAN
-780 IGTNPVSSM
+780 NPIASM
-789 FWIISLMDALFA
+789 YWLISLMDLLFGI
-801 VGVIAVM
+801 GVIAVM
-808 IRYMVQ
+808 IGYAVRVKYS
-814 IKKSKRILWGRTA
+814 KKFLWGRTA
-827 TSADILMWFI
+827 TSADVIMWFV
-837 AFVFLTSVFTTIA
+837 AFVFLTTVFTTVAFIA
-850 FVV
+850 

>member
-1 MDLKI
+1 MEVGSNDEL
-6 FYNYTYIQNKNI
+6 YEKN
-18 ISMESKDNKVYEE
+18 NR
-31 NNKIYNSVKGWIFT
+31 IYNSVRGWIFS
-45 TNHKQVGLLYILTS
+45 TNHKQIGLLYILTS
-59 LTFFIGGGVLALLM
+59 LVFFIGGGVLALLM

-83 LVNFSLFSGRFL
+83 LVHYGLFSGRFL

-127 IPLAIGSRDMIYPRI
+127 VPLAIGSRDMIYPRI
-142 NALGYWLFLFS
+142 NALGYWLYLFS
-153 GILLWIGFF
+153 GILLWMGFF

-171 WTVYE
+171 WTVYQ
-176 PLSSFKFTPYLGAD
+176 PLSSFKFTPYIGAD

-230 AWAVLWV
+230 VWAVLWV

-242 FVFPEITAMFFIL
+242 FVFPEISALFFVL
-255 VISNVFGF
+255 VVSNLLGLSGF
-263 SAYISTYGG
+263 ISTYGG

-305 LGHKAPY
+305 LGHRAPY

-346 MATSIFTETIS
+346 MATSVFTETIS
-357 IPTSMLIVGL
+357 IPTGMLIVGL

-390 SFMIGGVTGVTQSSL
+390 SFMIGGITGVTQSSL

-490 YTIFNEISTA
+490 YTIFNEISTV

-510 IMFANFGYSLKKH
+510 IMFANFAYSMKKH
-523 KPLTETNP
+523 APLTDQNP

-560 DHRDLLMDQNHPIK
+560 DNRDLLLDKNKPIK
-574 PSKVEL
+574 PPKVEL
-580 SYSPLLI
+580 STRPLYIALGVVI
-587 GGGVTL
+587 G
-593 AFFGAVIAL
+593 FIGAVVAM
-602 MGHKPY
+602 MGYKPY
-608 AFGALYAYLGYAIVA
+608 AFGIFYAYLGYAIVA
-623 FALALFVWGCL
+623 VAAALFLVGTIG
-634 RWMYDDYKLKSP
+634 WMYDDYKLKSP

-654 DPVTKGFNNMRLGM
+654 DPVTIGFNNTRLGM

-689 KLQAVS
+689 KLQSVS
-695 PYVEGNDPTTFF
+695 PYVEGNDPVTWF
-707 FPSLASVYIAVSII
+707 FPSLASIYIYISIAA
-721 TIGIAALFSWFS
+721 IGIAALLAWGS
-733 LYGAINKNRNK
+733 LYGAIKK
-744 SFNHMLIATVFA
+744 SPGKSASYMAVGAVFG
-756 IIYLITS
+756 IIFIITS
-763 LLSFVVINS
+763 LLSLVNINS
-772 YSAMNLSN
+772 YSALSLGGATAN
-780 IGTNPVSSM
+780 NPIASM
-789 FWIISLMDALFA
+789 YWLISLMDLLFGI
-801 VGVIAVM
+801 GVIAVM
-808 IRYMVQ
+808 IGYAVRVKYS
-814 IKKSKRILWGRTA
+814 KKFLWGRTA
-827 TSADILMWFI
+827 TSADVIIW
-837 AFVFLTSVFTTIA
+837 S
-850 FVV
+850 

>member
-1 MDLKI
+1 
-6 FYNYTYIQNKNI
+6 
-18 ISMESKDNKVYEE
+18 MEVGSNDELYEK
-31 NNKIYNSVKGWIFT
+31 NNKIYNSVRGWIFS
-45 TNHKQVGLLYILTS
+45 TNHKQIGLLYILTS
-59 LTFFIGGGVLALLM
+59 LVFFIGGGVLALLM

-83 LVNFSLFSGRFL
+83 LVHYGLFSGRFL

-127 IPLAIGSRDMIYPRI
+127 VPLAIGSRDMIYPRI
-142 NALGYWLFLFS
+142 NALGYWLYLFS
-153 GILLWIGFF
+153 GILLWMGFF

-171 WTVYE
+171 WTVYQ
-176 PLSSFKFTPYLGAD
+176 PLSSFKFTPYIGAD

-230 AWAVLWV
+230 VWAILWV

-242 FVFPEITAMFFIL
+242 FVFPEISALFFVL
-255 VISNVFGF
+255 VVSNLLGLSGF
-263 SAYISTYGG
+263 ISTYGG

-305 LGHKAPY
+305 LGHRAPY

-346 MATSIFTETIS
+346 MATSVFTETIS
-357 IPTSMLIVGL
+357 IPTGMLIVGL

-390 SFMIGGVTGVTQSSL
+390 SFMIGGITGVTQSSL

-446 KMYNETLGRIHWA
+446 KMYSETLGRIHWA

-490 YTIFNEISTA
+490 YTIFNEISTV

-510 IMFANFGYSLKKH
+510 IMFANFAYSMKKH
-523 KPLTETNP
+523 ATLTDQNP

-560 DHRDLLMDQNHPIK
+560 DNRDLLLDKNKPIK
-574 PSKVEL
+574 PPKVEL
-580 SYSPLLI
+580 STRPLYIAL
-587 GGGVTL
+587 GVVM
-593 AFFGAVIAL
+593 AFIGAVVAM
-602 MGHKPY
+602 MGYKPY
-608 AFGALYAYLGYAIVA
+608 AFGIFYAYLGYAIVA
-623 FALALFVWGCL
+623 VASVLFLIGTIG
-634 RWMYDDYKLKSP
+634 WMYDDYKLKSP

-654 DPVTKGFNNMRLGM
+654 DPVTKGFNNTRLGM

-689 KLQAVS
+689 KLQSVS
-695 PYVEGNDPTTFF
+695 PYVEGNDPVTWF
-707 FPSLASVYIAVSII
+707 FPSLASVYIYISIAA
-721 TIGIAALFSWFS
+721 IGIAALLAWGS
-733 LYGAINKNRNK
+733 LSGAIKK
-744 SFNHMLIATVFA
+744 SPGKSASYMAAGAVFG
-756 IIYLITS
+756 IIFIITS
-763 LLSFVVINS
+763 LLSLLNINS
-772 YSAMNLSN
+772 YSALSL
-780 IGTNPVSSM
+780 GGATASNPIASM
-789 FWIISLMDALFA
+789 YWLISLMDLLFGI
-801 VGVIAVM
+801 GVIAVM
-808 IRYMVQ
+808 IGYAVRVKYS
-814 IKKSKRILWGRTA
+814 KKFLWGRTA
-827 TSADILMWFI
+827 TSADVIMWFV
-837 AFVFLTSVFTTIA
+837 AFVFLTTVFTTVAFIA
-850 FVV
+850 